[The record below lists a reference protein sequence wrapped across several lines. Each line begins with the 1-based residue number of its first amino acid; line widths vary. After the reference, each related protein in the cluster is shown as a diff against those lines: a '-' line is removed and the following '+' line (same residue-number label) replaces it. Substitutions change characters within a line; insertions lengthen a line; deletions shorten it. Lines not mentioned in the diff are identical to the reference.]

1 VRGIC
6 ADVNLQEFLKR
17 LGYGSPNTVDVSAQR
32 ILRYR
37 YGWQGVAADPSFT
50 LGAPFLP
57 GDNTADDNGIL
68 GNDDAYEY
76 DPVQLKGTVVNQVD
90 HRIGSLSDLD
100 NAPLQIAPDNSNAV
114 LTSYATLSSGDPN
127 LTNAFGVGRVNIN
140 SMTNI
145 ATFVTMLQQAGF
157 TNNLPQIAVNL
168 LDFRTTNYWPTV
180 YPVGATNYYGVKPT
194 PYLNEFASWYR
205 VRTDT
210 NTGQQKVF
218 LLVTNSVEV
227 WNPYTNSLPYPYFV
241 TITNTIYPY
250 TLTGAGVVYT
260 NATYTFTINFASP
273 FNGYSYVVSNQ
284 VPAELVIGVNATSFT
299 TPDTFAFSNVAV
311 CTYGFMNGSTQ
322 RVVGS
327 STIGLSYTNVTTA
340 NATITNSLFAG
351 FAVDDPRVPI
361 WTGTNSHSLG
371 LFNAGIANPDDATL
385 RREGTN
391 SFYVKLTN
399 YFSIGEVGYVHRG
412 TPWQTIR
419 LQPAGDGRILDY
431 IRVNDLQEFCG
442 RVNINS
448 DTNGPLGDLQSPA
461 FFALFKGMT
470 NIYMPTNT
478 TFEITDAKI
487 TNIIAQIG
495 TYRDSLPGQVFS
507 AIGQLCDVTNSSGA
521 SAFNTDLSEV
531 AIGYTNDAARE
542 FIIRDVS
549 NLITTRADSGVSEI
563 IAWGRVIRKKTVVA
577 TVQIRAKFRKESGR
591 IQITKFQYV
600 QQ

>member
-1 VRGIC
+1 MHRPNRSKCKDEQGIALLITLGILTVILLIAVAFALSARTEARSGSSFNDIVLARSLAKMAFDRCLMEVIYQGATQPLSGSTNFSNYTSGDLTTYENYASDTTAVWGAGVQGDFVNRDLDPTRSATKDPYWIQVTNSAGAMIGQFAYVGAGSLVDLNAIGNISGPSETYVRGKGLIGDSSPSNYVRGIC

-37 YGWQGVAADPSFT
+37 YGWQGFTLDPTFT

-218 LLVTNSVEV
+218 LLVTNSV
-227 WNPYTNSLPYPYFV
+227 
-241 TITNTIYPY
+241 
-250 TLTGAGVVYT
+250 
-260 NATYTFTINFASP
+260 
-273 FNGYSYVVSNQ
+273 
-284 VPAELVIGVNATSFT
+284 
-299 TPDTFAFSNVAV
+299 
-311 CTYGFMNGSTQ
+311 
-322 RVVGS
+322 
-327 STIGLSYTNVTTA
+327 
-340 NATITNSLFAG
+340 
-351 FAVDDPRVPI
+351 
-361 WTGTNSHSLG
+361 
-371 LFNAGIANPDDATL
+371 
-385 RREGTN
+385 
-391 SFYVKLTN
+391 
-399 YFSIGEVGYVHRG
+399 
-412 TPWQTIR
+412 
-419 LQPAGDGRILDY
+419 
-431 IRVNDLQEFCG
+431 
-442 RVNINS
+442 
-448 DTNGPLGDLQSPA
+448 
-461 FFALFKGMT
+461 
-470 NIYMPTNT
+470 
-478 TFEITDAKI
+478 
-487 TNIIAQIG
+487 
-495 TYRDSLPGQVFS
+495 
-507 AIGQLCDVTNSSGA
+507 
-521 SAFNTDLSEV
+521 
-531 AIGYTNDAARE
+531 
-542 FIIRDVS
+542 
-549 NLITTRADSGVSEI
+549 
-563 IAWGRVIRKKTVVA
+563 
-577 TVQIRAKFRKESGR
+577 
-591 IQITKFQYV
+591 
-600 QQ
+600 